1 MSNNNSKLLST
12 NKKRKTMKKM
22 SIDDIDGKEMKNVKI
37 TSPRSKAAMIKLGY
51 VDKDLNY
58 IIFKK

>member
-1 MSNNNSKLLST
+1 
-12 NKKRKTMKKM
+12 MKKM

-58 IIFKK
+58 ITFKE

>member
-1 MSNNNSKLLST
+1 
-12 NKKRKTMKKM
+12 M

-58 IIFKK
+58 ITFKEWKKTILKNVKNI